1 MAGARAGWLRTA
13 VIVAGSG
20 VLAWLS
26 ISVGLSA
33 ATRDRDPG
41 LALRLAPWDA
51 RAKANLAKV
60 EIQGGTDAGQR
71 ARAVALAQS
80 AVARDATLVTPH
92 NILGLAAA
100 LSGRTNQAAAY
111 FSFADRLT
119 KRDMVTQLWLI
130 EYAVARDDIE
140 GALSHFDAA
149 LRTAWTAQDVL
160 FPILVEATGD
170 PQLVA
175 PIGRIL
181 EKQPQWAPNFL
192 WRATEGGPSAANVA
206 QLLLQLRK
214 AGYPLTTE
222 NVRLMLQRAVRDNRL
237 DVASVIFDAFSGA
250 RQTELVRNGGFAGDN
265 KYPPFDWDLTDDV
278 ELRAERAPKADS
290 EDIGVNV
297 FADAGRGGTAARQL
311 LRLSPGSYR
320 LRTAAGDISMAA
332 AERPNWTIAC
342 AGRSNSVLLTMPLA
356 NGTGA
361 GASFSVPAD
370 CGTQWLSLI
379 VKPVDQA
386 DGAAFWID
394 DVKVDRLAPAGS

>member
-1 MAGARAGWLRTA
+1 
-13 VIVAGSG
+13 
-20 VLAWLS
+20 
-26 ISVGLSA
+26 
-33 ATRDRDPG
+33 
-41 LALRLAPWDA
+41 
-51 RAKANLAKV
+51 
-60 EIQGGTDAGQR
+60 
-71 ARAVALAQS
+71 
-80 AVARDATLVTPH
+80 
-92 NILGLAAA
+92 
-100 LSGRTNQAAAY
+100 
-111 FSFADRLT
+111 
-119 KRDMVTQLWLI
+119 MVTQLWLI

-149 LRTAWTAQDVL
+149 LRTAWTAQDIL

-222 NVRLMLQRAVRDNRL
+222 NVRFMLQRAVRDDRL
-237 DVASVIFDAFSGA
+237 DVASVVFDRFSGA
-250 RQTELVRNGGFAGDN
+250 RSTELVRNGSFSGDN
-265 KYPPFDWDLTDDV
+265 TFPPFDWDLTDQV
-278 ELRAERAPKADS
+278 ELRAERAPRANS
-290 EDIGVNV
+290 ENIGVNIV
-297 FADAGRGGTAARQL
+297 ADAGRGGTAARQL

-320 LRTAAGDISMAA
+320 LRAAAGDVNMAA
-332 AERPNWTIAC
+332 KERPDWIIAC
-342 AGRSNSVLLTMPLA
+342 AGRSGGALLTLPIT
-356 NGTGA
+356 NDPGA
-361 GASFSVPAD
+361 GATFSVPAG

-394 DVKVDRLAPAGS
+394 DVKIDRLAPAGS